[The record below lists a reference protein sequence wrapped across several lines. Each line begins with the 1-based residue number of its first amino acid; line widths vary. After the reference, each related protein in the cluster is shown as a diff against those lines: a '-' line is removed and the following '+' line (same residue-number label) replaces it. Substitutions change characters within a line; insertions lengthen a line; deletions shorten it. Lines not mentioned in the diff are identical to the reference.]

1 MSAHDIILFSSF
13 AETSL
18 SQCHY
23 LKPPLWKG
31 GLAPKLPTD
40 QKTRPNTNILVLSVL
55 QPVASNLGEHLDAF
69 GEATA
74 QPLDIIVLV
83 DVIATALEAPAVGF
97 PSQPRRPEPCK
108 CDFSAQIPCQ
118 TCHIKPQETFP
129 N

>member
-83 DVIATALEAPAVGF
+83 DVIATALVDATSTDTRRTMPPFSSFAET
-97 PSQPRRPEPCK
+97 SQSSFEY
-108 CDFSAQIPCQ
+108 A
-118 TCHIKPQETFP
+118 
-129 N
+129 

>member
-1 MSAHDIILFSSF
+1 MPLHADMSAHDIILFSSF

-40 QKTRPNTNILVLSVL
+40 QKTRANTNILVLSML

-74 QPLDIIVLV
+74 QPLDILVLV
-83 DVIATALEAPAVGF
+83 DAIATALEAPAVGF
-97 PSQPRRPEPCK
+97 PSLLPTLLRR
-108 CDFSAQIPCQ
+108 
-118 TCHIKPQETFP
+118 
-129 N
+129 